1 MKLRSINSNHKS
13 QLMNFLSIN
22 HLSKRELECQIQET
36 VRTALII
43 GILDS
48 FLVFFLSFQE

>member
-13 QLMNFLSIN
+13 QLINFLSIN

-43 GILDS
+43 R
-48 FLVFFLSFQE
+48 